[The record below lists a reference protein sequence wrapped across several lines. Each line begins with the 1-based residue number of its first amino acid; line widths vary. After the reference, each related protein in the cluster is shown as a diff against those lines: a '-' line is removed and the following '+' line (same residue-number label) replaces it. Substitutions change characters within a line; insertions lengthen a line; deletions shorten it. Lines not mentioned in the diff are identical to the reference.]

1 MAPLRPQASTR
12 QGKKGPR
19 SPLTDRRIRID
30 MGQGESE
37 GQSAIT
43 IGDGSREK
51 KYPRGF
57 SAALYLVSER
67 GADEPVITLA
77 RLLLSARKH
86 LHYDIRIDRFTGSE
100 RRKQRG
106 GRQGGGTVTRRA
118 MRKRRHDDQPLTLL
132 NRCF

>member
-1 MAPLRPQASTR
+1 
-12 QGKKGPR
+12 
-19 SPLTDRRIRID
+19 

-100 RRKQRG
+100 RRKQRTVLLFKG
-106 GRQGGGTVTRRA
+106 GDHN
-118 MRKRRHDDQPLTLL
+118 KSFYPLFAGISHLITAWG
-132 NRCF
+132 